1 MEHAVVDTTASP
13 QTAVPAEQPPRI
25 LIVDDDELVRSV
37 LHRAIEDGPLD
48 CQVETAADGVAACI
62 RLPHF
67 RPDLVVLD
75 ILMPEL
81 SGAEVCWALKTSP
94 RFAETKVL
102 VITGSPGDPRLRAA
116 LAAGADDWMAKP
128 FRMEDFRAKIADLLD
143 LP

>member
-1 MEHAVVDTTASP
+1 MEHAVAESRPSP
-13 QTAVPAEQPPRI
+13 QAAVPAEDLPRI

-37 LHRAIEDGPLD
+37 LHSAIEEGALD
-48 CQVETAADGVAACI
+48 CQVETADDGVAACI

-67 RPDLVVLD
+67 RPDPVVLD

-94 RFAETKVL
+94 RFAQTKVL
-102 VITGSPGDPRLRAA
+102 LITGSPGGPRLRAA

-128 FRMEDFRAKIADLLD
+128 FHMDDFRAKIADLLD

>member
-1 MEHAVVDTTASP
+1 MEHAVVDAAPSS
-13 QTAVPAEQPPRI
+13 QTEVPAKDVPRI

-62 RLPHF
+62 RLPQF

-94 RFAETKVL
+94 RFAATKVL
-102 VITGSPGDPRLRAA
+102 LVTGSPGDPRLRAA

-128 FRMEDFRAKIADLLD
+128 FRMEDFRAKIAELLG